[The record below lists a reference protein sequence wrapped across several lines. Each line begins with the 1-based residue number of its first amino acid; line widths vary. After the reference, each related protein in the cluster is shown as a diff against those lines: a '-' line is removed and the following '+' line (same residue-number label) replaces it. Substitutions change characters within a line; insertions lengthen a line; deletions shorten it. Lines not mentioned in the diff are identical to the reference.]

1 MTDRET
7 TPEPPSRGSILGCA
21 VLTFWAVALTFY
33 VGSGLLGTDREL
45 AGFGLGVVA
54 SLSLLGQTAGRAIRR
69 ASVLADQTVHD
80 PDTGR
85 CTMHAEREQR
95 S

>member
-1 MTDRET
+1 
-7 TPEPPSRGSILGCA
+7 
-21 VLTFWAVALTFY
+21 VLTLLAVVLTFY
-33 VGSGLLGTDREL
+33 VGSGLLETDREL
-45 AGFGLGVVA
+45 AGFGLGMVA

-69 ASVLADQTVHD
+69 ASMLAGRMVHD

-85 CTMHAEREQR
+85 CTMHAERAR